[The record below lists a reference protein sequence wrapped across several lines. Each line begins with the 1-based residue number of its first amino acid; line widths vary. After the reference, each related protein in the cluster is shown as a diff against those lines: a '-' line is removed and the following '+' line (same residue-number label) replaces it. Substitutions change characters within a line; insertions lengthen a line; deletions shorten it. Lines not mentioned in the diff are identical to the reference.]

1 MNRRLIL
8 AALAAGAAFVIGPRL
23 LVLAQRSAAPQK
35 LAPYVTTPPDVVDR
49 MLTLAQVG
57 PKDVVYDLGCGDGRL
72 VITAAKK
79 HGAHGVGV
87 DFDLDRV
94 KDSQHNARQAGVESL
109 VEFRQQ
115 DALTV
120 DVSRATVVMLYLLT
134 ESNLKLR
141 PILTRTLA
149 PESRIVSHQFSMGDW
164 APLTKETITASDG
177 STHLLYLWKTDGH
190 VRP

>member
-1 MNRRLIL
+1 MNRRLIV

-23 LVLAQRSAAPQK
+23 LVWAQRSAAPQK

-49 MLTLAQVG
+49 MLALAQVG

-79 HGAHGVGV
+79 HGARGVGV

-190 VRP
+190 VRH